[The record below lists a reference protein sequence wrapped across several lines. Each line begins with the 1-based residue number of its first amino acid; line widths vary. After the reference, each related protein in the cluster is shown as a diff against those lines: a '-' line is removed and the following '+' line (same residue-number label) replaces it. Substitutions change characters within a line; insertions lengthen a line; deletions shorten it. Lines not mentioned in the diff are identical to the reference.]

1 MDTSIHVI
9 QPFVAP
15 AVHDRKR
22 KEREAKPF
30 ELAIATTPAA
40 SEPESKAD
48 QHELHERIH
57 EEGLGHEIDVVA

>member
-15 AVHDRKR
+15 PARDRRPKEHD
-22 KEREAKPF
+22 AKPF
-30 ELAIATTPAA
+30 ELANAVTPVNPDPPRNEDG
-40 SEPESKAD
+40 EPR
-48 QHELHERIH
+48 ERLH